1 MNEGAP
7 TKRAT
12 ILAVVEGAADLER
25 VKEVLR
31 RRYAADYEISC
42 TSSLA
47 RAERELRKRRAAG
60 EQVAVVLVE
69 QSRPETDRRP
79 FLVAVGELHPFA
91 KRLLLIEWGA
101 WRDESTAA
109 AVRAAMVEARV
120 DYYAPKPRSSRDED
134 FHRLLGELLQE
145 WSRAQSPTASD
156 ATLIGQAGSPRVH
169 ELGTLL
175 ASSGIAYQFEEHG
188 SVAAR
193 RLLAGVTGEHRT
205 TSAPVLVVRDG
216 RVFHDPSNAALGRAF
231 GADTELGAER
241 DFDVVV
247 IGAGPAGL
255 TAAVYAAS
263 EGCQRLSS
271 TARGSADRPGPAR

>member
-7 TKRAT
+7 TRRAT

-47 RAERELRKRRAAG
+47 RAERELREKRAAG

-79 FLVAVGELHPFA
+79 FLAAVGELHPFA
-91 KRLLLIEWGA
+91 KRVLLIEWGA

-109 AVRAAMVEARV
+109 AVRAAMGEAKV

-169 ELGTLL
+169 EIGTLL

-193 RLLAGVTGEHRT
+193 RLLADVTREHGT

-216 RVFHDPSNAALGRAF
+216 RVFHDPSNAALGKAF